1 MTIWF
6 IFSRAQHF
14 WGPIRS
20 THRMDSEIFAQKSWE
35 SQGDDR
41 FYTTYARFL
50 SGTSKI
56 HQDVISTSYS
66 QLAISPS
73 RVCSRYNSGKLT
85 LAMEFIQHLYIYF
98 LLGMVDFPWLPWF
111 GLDSGWAALC
121 ACTTKGPGVETH
133 GSGRVLVGFSPNKRV
148 VLKKT
153 QTLYIYK
160 PN

>member
-20 THRMDSEIFAQKSWE
+20 THRRDSEIFAQKSWE

-56 HQDVISTSYS
+56 HQDVLSTSYS

-85 LAMEFIQHLYIYF
+85 LAMEFIQHLQMYF
-98 LLGMVDFPWLPWF
+98 LLGISLGSHVAWTAA
-111 GLDSGWAALC
+111 GLHC
-121 ACTTKGPGVETH
+121 APVLRRGPGWKPTGVEE
-133 GSGRVLVGFSPNKRV
+133 F
-148 VLKKT
+148 
-153 QTLYIYK
+153 
-160 PN
+160 